1 MKKIIILIIVV
12 LAVAVAYHFTGG
24 SKAIP
29 QKKVEAIERLLK
41 TIVIDTLEKNY
52 RSHHIDIT
60 VDVTSLK
67 TDRIT
72 REVTPQYI
80 SYTAYGKVSY
90 IIKGK
95 REWHDNEGN
104 LIRLDP
110 EREITHWFSCDI
122 LEDRYGELYTD
133 KYRIPLA
140 LYADKPLP

>member
-1 MKKIIILIIVV
+1 MKKIIVLIIVA
-12 LAVAVAYHFTGG
+12 LAVAVVYHLTSG

-41 TIVIDTLEKNY
+41 TIVIDTLEKDY
-52 RSHHIDIT
+52 CSHNIAIT
-60 VDVTSLK
+60 VVVTSLK

-72 REVTPQYI
+72 KEANPQYI

-110 EREITHWFSCDI
+110 ERETTHWFSCEI

>member
-1 MKKIIILIIVV
+1 MKKIIILIIVA
-12 LAVAVAYHFTGG
+12 LTVAVVYHLTSG
-24 SKAIP
+24 SKTIP
-29 QKKVEAIERLLK
+29 LNKVEAIQRLLR
-41 TIVIDTLEKNY
+41 TIVIDTLEKDY
-52 RSHHIDIT
+52 RSHNINIT
-60 VDVTSLK
+60 VVVTSLK

-72 REVTPQYI
+72 KEVNPQDI

-110 EREITHWFSCDI
+110 EREISHWFSCEI

>member
-1 MKKIIILIIVV
+1 MKKIIILIIVA
-12 LAVAVAYHFTGG
+12 LAVAVVYYLTSS

-29 QKKVEAIERLLK
+29 QNKVEAIERLLR
-41 TIVIDTLEKNY
+41 TIVIDTLEKDY

-60 VDVTSLK
+60 VVVTSLK
-67 TDRIT
+67 TDRIAK
-72 REVTPQYI
+72 EVNPQYI
-80 SYTAYGKVSY
+80 TYTAYGKVSY

-110 EREITHWFSCDI
+110 EKEITHWFSCEI
-122 LEDRYGELYTD
+122 LEDRYGELFTD

-140 LYADKPLP
+140 LYADNPMP

>member
-1 MKKIIILIIVV
+1 MKKIIILIIVA
-12 LAVAVAYHFTGG
+12 LAVAVGYHLTSG
-24 SKAIP
+24 SKTIP
-29 QKKVEAIERLLK
+29 QNKVEAIERLLK
-41 TIVIDTLEKNY
+41 TIVIDTLETDY
-52 RSHHIDIT
+52 RSHNINIT
-60 VDVTSLK
+60 VVVTSLK

-72 REVTPQYI
+72 KEVDPQDI

-110 EREITHWFSCDI
+110 EREITHWFSCEI

-133 KYRIPLA
+133 KYKTPLA
-140 LYADKPLP
+140 LFADKPLP